1 MAKKE
6 LIERRSIIETTAIFS
21 ESEMDRYLLRMSW
34 DDSKKKA
41 VIIMA
46 SPSSAD
52 EYILDQT
59 TMLCRNGAI
68 RSDFGSITIVNL
80 TSSIGAE
87 NPKSSKQNSAVIM
100 IACEEADC
108 ILCCWGRGPSMT
120 EEKEAMLDAL
130 KPYKSKLYT
139 LVDSKGLEFSHPLSP
154 YAHNWNI
161 KKLDHRKI

>member
-21 ESEMDRYLLRMSW
+21 ESEMDRYLLTMSW

-108 ILCCWGRGPSMT
+108 ILCCWGRGTSMT

>member
-6 LIERRSIIETTAIFS
+6 LIERKSIIETTAVFS
-21 ESEMDRYLLRMSW
+21 ESSMERYLLRMSW
-34 DDSKKKA
+34 NDSKKSA

-46 SPSSAD
+46 APSSAD
-52 EYILDQT
+52 EFILDQT

-68 RSDFGSITIVNL
+68 KSDFGSITIVNL

-87 NPKSSKQNSAVIM
+87 KPKSSKENSSVI
-100 IACEEADC
+100 IRECESADC
-108 ILCCWGRGPSMT
+108 ILCCWGRGTSLS

-130 KPYKSKLYT
+130 EPYSDKLYT

-154 YAHNWNI
+154 YAHDWNI
-161 KKLDHRKI
+161 KKLDHKRI

>member
-6 LIERRSIIETTAIFS
+6 LIERRSIIETSAIFS

-34 DDSKKKA
+34 DDSKKSA

-68 RSDFGSITIVNL
+68 KSDFGSIAIVNL

-87 NPKSSKQNSAVIM
+87 NPKSDKQNCSVI
-100 IACEEADC
+100 IKECEAADC
-108 ILCCWGRGPSMT
+108 ILCCWGRGT
-120 EEKEAMLDAL
+120 NLINEKESMLNAL
-130 KPYKSKLYT
+130 ETYKDKLYT

-154 YAHNWNI
+154 YAHEWKI
-161 KKLDHRKI
+161 KKLDHRKT